1 VVRTGPVIPKQEA
14 VEIIGRHKPDPPNSP
29 TMFIPTRMATYT
41 EERTM
46 ETSSS
51 ETRVNGMTR
60 HLKAGITMLMVATNP
75 EKEGVSR
82 TIIITLNG
90 HHLLAEVEE
99 EAGGEEGNISDLR
112 ILISDLGK
120 PEVKEVF
127 SARSNR

>member
-1 VVRTGPVIPKQEA
+1 
-14 VEIIGRHKPDPPNSP
+14 
-29 TMFIPTRMATYT
+29 
-41 EERTM
+41 M

-60 HLKAGITMLMVATNP
+60 HLKAGITMLIGATNP

-90 HHLLAEVEE
+90 HHPLAEVEE
-99 EAGGEEGNISDLR
+99 EAGGEEGKISDLR

-120 PEVKEVF
+120 PEVQEVF
-127 SARSNR
+127 SARSDT